1 MADVNGN
8 EELQNRILLLEKEI
22 KSLKNANEK
31 YQSMLETS
39 PASIMITDRSGKI
52 VYTNSNFHEV
62 TGYTFDEVYG
72 KTPAILNSGAQSHAF
87 YEKLWSAILHGDI
100 WQGELYNR
108 KKNGEFFWERAMIS
122 PVKDDDGEITNF
134 VAIKFEIT
142 KQKQAEDQLR
152 DQIQSKDKLLSIIS
166 HDLKSPFGSVVGLTD
181 LVIENYGQY
190 PPDEILT
197 IFQLVNSSARF
208 ALDLLENLLNWG
220 RSQTGMV
227 VALPSLFTLSHLV
240 TETIGTVEGQAVNKG
255 VIIHSAVDESMK
267 VNADSN
273 WTKIVLRNLLT
284 NAIKFS
290 RRDGE
295 ILISAIKNDGFIA
308 ISVDDRGIGIAAEDI
323 PKLFDMNSKFTMLG
337 TSNEK
342 GTGLGLLLCKE
353 FIEKQGGKI
362 WVKSQLGEGSRF
374 TFTLPDK

>member
-1 MADVNGN
+1 
-8 EELQNRILLLEKEI
+8 
-22 KSLKNANEK
+22 
-31 YQSMLETS
+31 
-39 PASIMITDRSGKI
+39 
-52 VYTNSNFHEV
+52 
-62 TGYTFDEVYG
+62 
-72 KTPAILNSGAQSHAF
+72 
-87 YEKLWSAILHGDI
+87 
-100 WQGELYNR
+100 LYNR